1 MLKVPPTP
9 VVLNQVPPSCSPV
22 IKEYKSI
29 GVVEVLQTVI
39 TPSNPAFGWL
49 LMNTVATLVS
59 STQGAVPDKV

>member
-1 MLKVPPTP
+1 VLKVPPTP

-39 TPSNPAFGWL
+39 TPSNPAFGCADKL
-49 LMNTVATLVS
+49 TTATLVS
-59 STQGAVPDKV
+59 LTHGGIP